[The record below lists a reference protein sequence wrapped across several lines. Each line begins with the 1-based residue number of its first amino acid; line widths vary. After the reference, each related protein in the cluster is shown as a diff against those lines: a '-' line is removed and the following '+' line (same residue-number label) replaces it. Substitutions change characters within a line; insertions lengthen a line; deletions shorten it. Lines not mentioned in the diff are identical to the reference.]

1 MNFKLLLILSVLL
14 SVLIP
19 ISLPAAQTRL
29 IRVGA
34 FNYYPGIFKD
44 DDGVVKGFYVDALA
58 DLAEKENIRFEYV
71 YGTWS
76 EGLDRIKSGQIDL
89 LTSVAFNDERAEYL
103 DYTKT
108 PLLTVWGEL
117 YVLPGSEIENI
128 RQANG
133 KRIGVMKSDVNGKYF
148 IDLMRRFNLRAE
160 YVEYG
165 GFDEIFA
172 AIAARSIDAGV
183 VNNTF
188 GTAKQIE
195 YGLRSTGVVFNPFD
209 IYFAVAKG
217 KNKELLATLDQYL
230 HTWIHQQDSV
240 YNHSRNKWLHG
251 SITVYQFPTWLKI
264 IMGCTL
270 ILIAISMLF
279 IFFLKRRVNA
289 ATSDLLQREAKLL
302 ESESK
307 FRSYMDNSPYG
318 VLVFDC
324 SGRYMDANPAAAAMT
339 GYSIDELLNMSIT
352 DLIPAD
358 SASILMGN
366 FELLKKIGYIR
377 VEKEYLHKKGS
388 RLWRQISTVKLSD
401 DRFLEFTIDITDRK
415 MAEKALLDKNS
426 ELERFTYSV
435 SHDLKSPLIT
445 IQTFADMI
453 KQDLES
459 ENYSRA
465 YTDLGKIS
473 AASFKMSCLLND
485 LLEISRIGKMIRSI
499 SRVDMNILIGDVLS
513 QLAGLIKMKNVFV
526 KIMPTLPDVSGD
538 RQRIMAVV
546 QNLIENAI
554 KYSDVNKEIK
564 IVIGTRSSV
573 DECLFY
579 IQDNGVGIDPK
590 DQMQIFG
597 LFSKLG
603 TGTQGTGV
611 GLALVKRI
619 IEVHGGR
626 VWVES
631 EGVGYGSTFCFT
643 LPGAPVEGI

>member
-1 MNFKLLLILSVLL
+1 
-14 SVLIP
+14 
-19 ISLPAAQTRL
+19 
-29 IRVGA
+29 
-34 FNYYPGIFKD
+34 
-44 DDGVVKGFYVDALA
+44 
-58 DLAEKENIRFEYV
+58 
-71 YGTWS
+71 
-76 EGLDRIKSGQIDL
+76 
-89 LTSVAFNDERAEYL
+89 
-103 DYTKT
+103 
-108 PLLTVWGEL
+108 
-117 YVLPGSEIENI
+117 
-128 RQANG
+128 
-133 KRIGVMKSDVNGKYF
+133 
-148 IDLMRRFNLRAE
+148 
-160 YVEYG
+160 
-165 GFDEIFA
+165 
-172 AIAARSIDAGV
+172 
-183 VNNTF
+183 
-188 GTAKQIE
+188 
-195 YGLRSTGVVFNPFD
+195 
-209 IYFAVAKG
+209 
-217 KNKELLATLDQYL
+217 
-230 HTWIHQQDSV
+230 
-240 YNHSRNKWLHG
+240 
-251 SITVYQFPTWLKI
+251 
-264 IMGCTL
+264 
-270 ILIAISMLF
+270 
-279 IFFLKRRVNA
+279 
-289 ATSDLLQREAKLL
+289 
-302 ESESK
+302 
-307 FRSYMDNSPYG
+307 
-318 VLVFDC
+318 
-324 SGRYMDANPAAAAMT
+324 
-339 GYSIDELLNMSIT
+339 
-352 DLIPAD
+352 
-358 SASILMGN
+358 
-366 FELLKKIGYIR
+366 
-377 VEKEYLHKKGS
+377 
-388 RLWRQISTVKLSD
+388 
-401 DRFLEFTIDITDRK
+401 

-485 LLEISRIGKMIRSI
+485 LLEISRIGKMIRSF

-554 KYSDVNKEIK
+554 KYSDCNKEIK

-597 LFSKLG
+597 LFSKLE

-643 LPGAPVEGI
+643 LPCAPVEGI

>member
-1 MNFKLLLILSVLL
+1 M
-14 SVLIP
+14 
-19 ISLPAAQTRL
+19 
-29 IRVGA
+29 
-34 FNYYPGIFKD
+34 
-44 DDGVVKGFYVDALA
+44 
-58 DLAEKENIRFEYV
+58 
-71 YGTWS
+71 
-76 EGLDRIKSGQIDL
+76 
-89 LTSVAFNDERAEYL
+89 
-103 DYTKT
+103 
-108 PLLTVWGEL
+108 
-117 YVLPGSEIENI
+117 PGSEIENI

-172 AIAARSIDAGV
+172 AIAAKSIDAGV

-230 HTWIHQQDSV
+230 HTWIHQQDSI

-251 SITVYQFPTWLKI
+251 SITVYQFPIWLKF

-302 ESESK
+302 ESEAT

-324 SGRYMDANPAAAAMT
+324 NGRYMDANPAAAAMT

-388 RLWRQISTVKLSD
+388 RLWRQIYNRYYRSQNG
-401 DRFLEFTIDITDRK
+401 RK
-415 MAEKALLDKNS
+415 
-426 ELERFTYSV
+426 
-435 SHDLKSPLIT
+435 
-445 IQTFADMI
+445 
-453 KQDLES
+453 
-459 ENYSRA
+459 
-465 YTDLGKIS
+465 
-473 AASFKMSCLLND
+473 
-485 LLEISRIGKMIRSI
+485 
-499 SRVDMNILIGDVLS
+499 
-513 QLAGLIKMKNVFV
+513 
-526 KIMPTLPDVSGD
+526 
-538 RQRIMAVV
+538 
-546 QNLIENAI
+546 
-554 KYSDVNKEIK
+554 
-564 IVIGTRSSV
+564 
-573 DECLFY
+573 
-579 IQDNGVGIDPK
+579 GI
-590 DQMQIFG
+590 
-597 LFSKLG
+597 
-603 TGTQGTGV
+603 
-611 GLALVKRI
+611 A
-619 IEVHGGR
+619 
-626 VWVES
+626 
-631 EGVGYGSTFCFT
+631 
-643 LPGAPVEGI
+643 

>member
-44 DDGVVKGFYVDALA
+44 DDGLVKGFYVDALA

-133 KRIGVMKSDVNGKYF
+133 KRIGVMKSDVNGRYF

-172 AIAARSIDAGV
+172 AIAAKSIDAGV

-307 FRSYMDNSPYG
+307 FRSYMDTSPYG

-324 SGRYMDANPAAAAMT
+324 NGRYMDANPAAAAMT

-513 QLAGLIKMKNVFV
+513 QLAGLIKMKNVIV
-526 KIMPTLPDVSGD
+526 TIMPTLPDVSGD

-554 KYSDVNKEIK
+554 KYSDLNKEIK

-573 DECLFY
+573 DECQFY

-597 LFSKLG
+597 LFSKLE

-643 LPGAPVEGI
+643 LPCAPVEGI